1 MRLITLLT
9 GLLVISTIYTH
20 AQFHGRCGNF
30 RYTIKGKLV
39 SSVEIDNIT
48 TKSYY
53 SIDQKAGYIWFWK
66 EISEPGNQQVNEFIT
81 MWARLSDI
89 DTSCIESIATSPA
102 TLKVRLAQKQNFFFT
117 TTYLQQKKGPTYGVL
132 NDLLIPFKNQ
142 GTASSFLN
150 QLKNQIPIWNY

>member
-9 GLLVISTIYTH
+9 SLLVISTIHVH
-20 AQFHGRCGNF
+20 AQYHGRCGNF
-30 RYTIKGKLV
+30 RYKIQGKLV
-39 SSVEIDNIT
+39 SSVETNSVT
-48 TKSYY
+48 TNTYY
-53 SIDQKAGYIWFWK
+53 SIDQKDDYIWFWK

-81 MWARLSDI
+81 MWARLSEI
-89 DTSCIESIATSPA
+89 NTSCIESIATSSA

-150 QLKNQIPIWNY
+150 QLKNQIPIRNY